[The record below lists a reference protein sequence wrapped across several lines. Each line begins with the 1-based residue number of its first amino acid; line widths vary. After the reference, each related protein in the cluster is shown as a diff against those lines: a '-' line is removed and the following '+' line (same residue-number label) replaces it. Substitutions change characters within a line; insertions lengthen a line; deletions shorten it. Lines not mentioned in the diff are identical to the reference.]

1 MPEIA
6 SGQSSAAID
15 RAVALLKA
23 GQLIGLP
30 TETVYGLAA
39 DADNPDAVAKVF
51 AAKGRPA
58 DHPLIVHI
66 GADDLLSHYAS
77 DIPDVAWALA
87 EAFWPGPLTLI
98 LKKASGVP
106 DVVTGG
112 QDTVGIRVP
121 GHPVALTLLRAFAQ
135 SRQNAGQQGGGL
147 AAPSANRFGR
157 ISPTAAR
164 HVADELGDGVSLI
177 LDGGDCQVGIEST
190 IVDLSRGEPVVL
202 RPGAVTAEQ
211 LSLVLGEP
219 VLIHTVEA
227 SDTPR
232 VSGSLASH
240 YAPLTPLQVL
250 EGAVIRQI
258 LQGSGRYAAIVRDC
272 PEIDTSIKQDPN
284 VVVLKDEPAAYAH
297 DFYRVLRD
305 LDAGGYTNILVHAL
319 PTTPQWAAVQDRLG
333 RAAHRDLSDN
343 A

>member
-6 SGQSSAAID
+6 SGQSPEAID

-39 DADNPDAVAKVF
+39 DADNPEAVARIF

-58 DHPLIVHI
+58 DHPLIVHL
-66 GADDLLSHYAS
+66 GADELLPHYARE
-77 DIPDVAWALA
+77 IPDAAWALA

-112 QDTVGIRVP
+112 QDTVGVRMP
-121 GHPVALTLLRAFAQ
+121 GHPVALSLLRAFAESQ
-135 SRQNAGQQGGGL
+135 RQAGKTGGGL

-157 ISPTAAR
+157 ISPTAAQ
-164 HVADELGDGVSLI
+164 HVADELGDAVPLI

-190 IVDLSRGEPVVL
+190 IVDLSRGTPIIL
-202 RPGAVTAEQ
+202 RPGAISAEQ

-219 VLIHTVEA
+219 VGTPCSVVKVA
-227 SDTPR
+227 KDAPR

-240 YAPLTPLQVL
+240 YAPRTPLQVL
-250 EGAVIRQI
+250 EIPAIDQA
-258 LQGSGRYAAIVRDC
+258 LQETARIAAIVRDDAGL
-272 PEIDTSIKQDPN
+272 ETRAN
-284 VVVLKDEPAAYAH
+284 VAVLANNPVAYAH
-297 DFYRVLRD
+297 DLYRVLRA
-305 LDAGGYTNILVHAL
+305 LDAAGYERILVQAL
-319 PTTPQWAAVQDRLG
+319 PQTPEWLAVQDRLG
-333 RAAHRDLSDN
+333 RAAYREAS
-343 A
+343 